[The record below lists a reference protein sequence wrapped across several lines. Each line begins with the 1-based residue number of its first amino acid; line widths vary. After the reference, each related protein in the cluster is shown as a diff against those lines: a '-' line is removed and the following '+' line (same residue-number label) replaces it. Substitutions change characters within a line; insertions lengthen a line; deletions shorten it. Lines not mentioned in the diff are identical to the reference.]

1 MIDFIYDGTCLSDY
15 GFVLCDFDNQNTFTF
30 TDAGIPIKFEKSSI
44 NGGKRFSL
52 ISTGHEECLTGRYD
66 ICKNPD
72 MFEEDMSITDD
83 EYLDIVRW
91 LNRREFLKFQPIDE
105 SGAERDVFYN
115 ASFNIQKVELDGK
128 LYGLRLAME
137 TDRPYGYGTEQNI
150 SFDFDNTNAENILRD
165 ISDEI
170 GAIYPTVII
179 TCNAAG
185 NLSLHNCL
193 EDCTTIIKN
202 CSAGEVITMDG
213 DNQIISTSIASHKLS
228 KDFNF
233 EFFRIGNLSNN
244 RDNVIQSSLPCH
256 IEIRYNPIIKDI
268 P

>member
-1 MIDFIYDGTCLSDY
+1 MTDFIYDGTRLSDY
-15 GFVLCDFDNQNTFTF
+15 GFVLCDFNNQNTFIF
-30 TDAGIPIKFEKSSI
+30 TDAGVPIKFEKNSI

-52 ISTGHEECLTGRYD
+52 ISTGYEECLTGTYD

-72 MFEEDMSITDD
+72 IFEEDMRITDD
-83 EYLDIVRW
+83 EYIELVRW
-91 LNRREFLKFQPIDE
+91 LNRKQFLRFQPIDE
-105 SGAERDVFYN
+105 SEAARDIFYN

-128 LYGLRLAME
+128 LYGLRLTME
-137 TDRPYGYGTEQNI
+137 TDRPYGYGADQEI
-150 SFDFDNTNAENILRD
+150 SFDFDDANTENTLRD

-170 GAIYPTVII
+170 GSTYPTVII
-179 TCNAAG
+179 TCNSAG
-185 NLSLHNCL
+185 DLSLHNSL

-202 CSAGEVITMDG
+202 CSVGEVITMDG
-213 DNQIISTSIASHKLS
+213 SDLTISTSLTTHKLG

-233 EFFRIGNLSNN
+233 EFFRIGNLNNN

-256 IEIRYNPIIKDI
+256 IEIRYNPVIKDI